1 MTPLQQPTATAQIF
15 DACWRA
21 VAYCLHPRVIF
32 LSFMPLLLSLGT
44 MALMAWFF
52 WADAVTALSQLLVQW
67 SWSSWVLEG
76 LSAWSLPH
84 APQWVAGFILLLVM
98 VPVVVVACLLLVA
111 VCMTPALIKLVVDR
125 RFRQLEVRYQTPWWS
140 SLAWSMG
147 ASVLAVVALL
157 VTLPLWLVP
166 PFGLILPPLIW
177 GWLTY
182 RVMAFDALSA
192 HATPEER
199 KTLLKTYRMPL
210 LTMGVICGF
219 LGAAPTMIWAL
230 SALALVFAPFV
241 VAFSL
246 WVYTLVFAFASLWFA
261 HFLLPALHALRA
273 QSNSHEVLL
282 ATTDASVFD
291 PPATF
296 EKP

>member
-21 VAYCLHPRVIF
+21 AAYCLHPRVIL
-32 LSFMPLLLSLGT
+32 LSLMPLLLSLGA
-44 MALMAWFF
+44 MSLMSWFF
-52 WADAVTALSQLLVQW
+52 WTDAVTALSHFLVQW
-67 SWSSWVLEG
+67 SWSSWVLEC

-98 VPVVVVACLLLVA
+98 VPLVVVACLLLVA
-111 VCMTPALIKLVVDR
+111 VCMTPAVIKLVVDR
-125 RFRQLEVRYQTPWWS
+125 RFSQLEVRYQTAWWS

-157 VTLPLWLVP
+157 ATLPLWLVP

-182 RVMAFDALSA
+182 RVMAFDTLAA
-192 HATPEER
+192 HATPQER
-199 KTLLKTYRMPL
+199 KALLKTYRIPL

-230 SALALVFAPFV
+230 SAVAFVFAPFV

-261 HFLLPALHALRA
+261 HFLLSALQTLREETA
-273 QSNSHEVLL
+273 FS
-282 ATTDASVFD
+282 
-291 PPATF
+291 
-296 EKP
+296 

>member
-1 MTPLQQPTATAQIF
+1 
-15 DACWRA
+15 
-21 VAYCLHPRVIF
+21 
-32 LSFMPLLLSLGT
+32 

-52 WADAVTALSQLLVQW
+52 WADAVVSLSQSLAQW
-67 SWSSWVLEG
+67 SWSSWLLDA

-84 APQWVAGFILLLVM
+84 ATQWVAGFLLLMVM

-111 VCMTPALIKLVVDR
+111 VFMTPAVIKLVVVR
-125 RFRQLEVRYQTPWWS
+125 RFSQLEVRHEAPWWS
-140 SLAWSMG
+140 TLAWSLG
-147 ASVLAVVALL
+147 ASVMAVVVLL
-157 VTLPLWLVP
+157 ATLPLWLVP
-166 PFGLILPPLIW
+166 PFGFVLPPLIW

-182 RVMAFDALSA
+182 RVMAFDTLAA

-199 KTLLKTYRMPL
+199 KALLKTYRMPL

-230 SALALVFAPFV
+230 SALALVFAPFI

-261 HFLLPALHALRA
+261 HFLLLALQALR
-273 QSNSHEVLL
+273 EEK
-282 ATTDASVFD
+282 
-291 PPATF
+291 TF
-296 EKP
+296 T